1 MRWSAQTGTEDLP
14 PSVAP
19 QAEPGSV
26 GMNDAP
32 TSVEE
37 AGSSG
42 RVQIE
47 RSGREAEHR
56 QLTLAFVDLVDFT
69 ALSTRLDRK
78 S

>member
-47 RSGREAEHR
+47 SGAKRSAASLLWRLSIWSISR
-56 QLTLAFVDLVDFT
+56 PCLLD
-69 ALSTRLDRK
+69 STRK